1 MEFGILLLKTR
12 KFYGTDLFCKKF
24 NKLPLRIRDLSA
36 WKRLVIEEASSFMLR
51 KFELILSNACLL
63 KSKILFAVNFSIVFI
78 IIDYGHQHLVN

>member
-1 MEFGILLLKTR
+1 
-12 KFYGTDLFCKKF
+12 
-24 NKLPLRIRDLSA
+24 
-36 WKRLVIEEASSFMLR
+36 MLR